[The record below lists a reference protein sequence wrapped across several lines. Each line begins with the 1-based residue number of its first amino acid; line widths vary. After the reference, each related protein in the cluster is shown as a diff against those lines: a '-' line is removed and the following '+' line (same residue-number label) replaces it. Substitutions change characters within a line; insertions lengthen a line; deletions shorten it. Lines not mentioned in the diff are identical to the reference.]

1 MYSSPR
7 GHLGE
12 EKEEVENQRETT
24 GLPTALLLLNVS
36 LKASAKTVFSFAD
49 SWRQQQFTLAQRA
62 CLVGHEVA

>member
-36 LKASAKTVFSFAD
+36 LNASAKTVFSFAD
-49 SWRQQQFTLAQRA
+49 SGDSSGLLWPREHA
-62 CLVGHEVA
+62 